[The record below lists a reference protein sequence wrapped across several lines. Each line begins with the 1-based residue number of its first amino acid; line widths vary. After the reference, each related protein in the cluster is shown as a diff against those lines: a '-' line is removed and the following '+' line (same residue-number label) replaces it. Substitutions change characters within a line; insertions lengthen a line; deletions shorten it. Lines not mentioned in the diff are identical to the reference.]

1 MIQPSRDRPALK
13 PRALPAIIPPSTSVQ
28 RRTCLPLGCMIDLE
42 SRWRAVITITKMT
55 IVREPMLQRG
65 TDARSRDLGAR
76 QVALDR
82 AVCCRV
88 PLLSWERVTSCSSSA
103 RIESF
108 CRPEKFCRWQRAT
121 ALIAGGYLRAVHD
134 TSGGRG
140 AHRVRRSR
148 KTKLRADAHLF
159 CSGDNVLTANS
170 VGSGGETRHQH
181 YNELGAGKLD
191 SVYFQSIP
199 TDEAKRAGYFL

>member
-1 MIQPSRDRPALK
+1 MTFGSPRTEAASRPGLMIQPSRDRPALK

-42 SRWRAVITITKMT
+42 RRWRAVITITKIT
-55 IVREPMLQRG
+55 IVREPMLQR
-65 TDARSRDLGAR
+65 RLGAR

-82 AVCCRV
+82 AGRRSCAADAQFVC
-88 PLLSWERVTSCSSSA
+88 
-103 RIESF
+103 
-108 CRPEKFCRWQRAT
+108 
-121 ALIAGGYLRAVHD
+121 
-134 TSGGRG
+134 SGG
-140 AHRVRRSR
+140 
-148 KTKLRADAHLF
+148 
-159 CSGDNVLTANS
+159 NVLTADS

-199 TDEAKRAGYFL
+199 TDEAKRAGYFLWRLDAALATLE